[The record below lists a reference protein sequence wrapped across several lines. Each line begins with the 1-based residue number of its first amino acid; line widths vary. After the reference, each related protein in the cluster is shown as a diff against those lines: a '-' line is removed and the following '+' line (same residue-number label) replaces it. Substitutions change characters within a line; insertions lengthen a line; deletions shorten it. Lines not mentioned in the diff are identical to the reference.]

1 MSSTSVGQSDQSFKG
16 LLARYEPVIGLEIH
30 CQLNTASKLFCGC
43 KTDFG
48 SLPNQNT
55 CPLCLGLPGV
65 LPVINKTAVDYAI
78 RMALAIGATIR
89 EKSVFARK
97 QYFYPDLPKGFQL
110 TQYDLPYCENG
121 SMLLDNGRTVRIER
135 IHMEED
141 AGKNIHGDNASYVDL
156 NRAGVPLLEI
166 VSAPDMHSQEE
177 AVDYLK
183 KIHAIV
189 RYLGVS
195 DGNMEEGSFR
205 CDVNISLRRRGVEKL
220 GTRTEIK
227 NVNSFKNVERAISYE
242 IMRQADLLDS
252 GESIR
257 QATLLFDAATG
268 RTSMMRSKEDAP
280 DYRYFPEPDLGPLYI
295 SSDRI
300 KAIAALIPEL
310 PEAKKKRF
318 QEAFG
323 IPEADAAQLTEEAAL
338 AAFFEAVVDKVQA
351 KVAPKIVANWINTEF
366 MREFNNRQSTW
377 ANPIVSSDALAEL
390 LRYLGEGTISGKI
403 AKTVFEEMLEKKASA
418 KSIID
423 EKGLVQISDT
433 GEINKVVADIIAQFP
448 DQVAQHRDGKPKVF
462 GFLVGQVLKVSQGKF
477 NPALVNQSLK
487 DALDGN
493 T

>member
-30 CQLNTASKLFCGC
+30 CQLSTASKLFCAC
-43 KTDFG
+43 KTEFG

-338 AAFFEAVVDKVQA
+338 AAFFEDVVLKVES

-366 MREFNNRQSTW
+366 MREFNNRQSSW
-377 ANPIVSSDALAEL
+377 QKPMLSSDALAEL
-390 LRYLGEGTISGKI
+390 LRYLGDGTISGKI

-423 EKGLVQISDT
+423 AKGLVQISDT

-493 T
+493 A